1 MKDKKRSSVQVV
13 TWLTILLLFGVS
25 LEGCAKFGFGP
36 VPKCSWNGDICNVDQ
51 PPGCVCKK

>member
-25 LEGCAKFGFGP
+25 LEGCAGWGP
-36 VPKCSWNGDICNVDQ
+36 ETRCSYNGNTCNVDQ